1 MIVCCVC
8 YKWVCEEYL
17 YRLVKMIVK
26 RGQGAVEEESAVGGG
41 GRRRRR
47 KKKTTA
53 SCMMMI
59 IIIMMMPS
67 VIDADNNSTK

>member
-41 GRRRRR
+41 WRRRRR
-47 KKKTTA
+47 KKKTA
-53 SCMMMI
+53 SCMMM

-67 VIDADNNSTK
+67 VIDADNK